1 MMNYRRLIIFI
12 CLFIFISQF
21 GIMAATTKINMN
33 FKGADIRDVLRT
45 IAELAK
51 VNLVTDSSVSGEIT
65 VHLKDLSFEDALTLV
80 TQAHG
85 LAYKWY
91 GNTVVVATPQ
101 RIEQLY
107 ASIEI
112 KTIDVK
118 HADLF
123 QLQDILRNLYPEL
136 NIVPDQR
143 NNKLILQGK
152 RELLVEA
159 ERLTLQLDTE
169 KEAIADIIAIPAD
182 KGEFLLD
189 YLQKVYPELF
199 VESDGRGNFVLYG
212 TPYDLENAKLLLN
225 KLVEQLEE
233 KVGDYQVVDVI
244 ESIRVRHVDVAYIKE
259 LVNEMYP
266 GVNIIA
272 DSKNNQLIYNGPEVD
287 LRRIKELVAI
297 IDLDYG
303 LAVEDSEI
311 IPGSDD
317 KATRIVQID
326 YANLEDIEGIIQEL
340 YPGLVYRINSQ
351 KKEFVLSGRR
361 DELDDLVALL
371 EKVDTPRKQ
380 VIIEARV
387 EEVSTTDLMDLGINP
402 EEMSRIELIDK
413 NRDGYI
419 DGIGLTFAQFINI
432 LDTRGR
438 SNTLARPRLMT
449 LSGEEASL
457 LIGDRIPVTVE
468 KVEEDRVV
476 LTVEY
481 IEAGINLVFTP
492 WVTSDNKINLR
503 VNPQISSIGESI
515 GTALPPINTRE
526 AETTI
531 RLDDGETFAIGGLI
545 QDDIVESVSKVPLL
559 GDIPIFGH
567 IFKSKST
574 QNLKTELIIFITP
587 HIVKEDQIVE
597 TIQEN
602 LKNREIISESI
613 EQREEKSSVL
623 ETILARGEVTGEG
636 PVTGIEK
643 ALGELIAEEEKGAGN
658 EVQLI
663 REEDKVK
670 EEEPLK
676 EAEVSNVKDTGNSK
690 PAEGDRGEEEVVLLN
705 SDEIRAIL
713 NKNEG
718 RRKNLPISNPLRKT
732 LVKEEENDKLVQ
744 AEIEDTATEVIS
756 TEDTIEK
763 TSADKA
769 AGNISSQEI
778 VEEETRNREI
788 DLTHYY
794 LYDYR
799 LDSNLTIDE
808 VAEKFAVDKELLQ
821 EINPGLEMRIGTSIK
836 IPVEKSRIYVM
847 EKGDTLWKLRTIY
860 GVSVEEIKE
869 LNNIEDESNISVGTV
884 IILPE

>member
-1 MMNYRRLIIFI
+1 MNYRKILIVF

-419 DGIGLTFAQFINI
+419 DGIG
-432 LDTRGR
+432 
-438 SNTLARPRLMT
+438 
-449 LSGEEASL
+449 
-457 LIGDRIPVTVE
+457 
-468 KVEEDRVV
+468 
-476 LTVEY
+476 
-481 IEAGINLVFTP
+481 
-492 WVTSDNKINLR
+492 
-503 VNPQISSIGESI
+503 
-515 GTALPPINTRE
+515 
-526 AETTI
+526 
-531 RLDDGETFAIGGLI
+531 
-545 QDDIVESVSKVPLL
+545 
-559 GDIPIFGH
+559 
-567 IFKSKST
+567 
-574 QNLKTELIIFITP
+574 
-587 HIVKEDQIVE
+587 
-597 TIQEN
+597 
-602 LKNREIISESI
+602 
-613 EQREEKSSVL
+613 
-623 ETILARGEVTGEG
+623 
-636 PVTGIEK
+636 
-643 ALGELIAEEEKGAGN
+643 
-658 EVQLI
+658 
-663 REEDKVK
+663 
-670 EEEPLK
+670 
-676 EAEVSNVKDTGNSK
+676 
-690 PAEGDRGEEEVVLLN
+690 
-705 SDEIRAIL
+705 
-713 NKNEG
+713 
-718 RRKNLPISNPLRKT
+718 
-732 LVKEEENDKLVQ
+732 
-744 AEIEDTATEVIS
+744 
-756 TEDTIEK
+756 
-763 TSADKA
+763 
-769 AGNISSQEI
+769 
-778 VEEETRNREI
+778 
-788 DLTHYY
+788 
-794 LYDYR
+794 
-799 LDSNLTIDE
+799 
-808 VAEKFAVDKELLQ
+808 
-821 EINPGLEMRIGTSIK
+821 
-836 IPVEKSRIYVM
+836 
-847 EKGDTLWKLRTIY
+847 
-860 GVSVEEIKE
+860 
-869 LNNIEDESNISVGTV
+869 
-884 IILPE
+884 

>member
-1 MMNYRRLIIFI
+1 MRNYRRLIIFI
-12 CLFIFISQF
+12 CLFIFIGQV

-387 EEVSTTDLMDLGINP
+387 EEVSTTDLMDLGINL

-613 EQREEKSSVL
+613 EQREEKSA
-623 ETILARGEVTGEG
+623 TIV
-636 PVTGIEK
+636 
-643 ALGELIAEEEKGAGN
+643 
-658 EVQLI
+658 
-663 REEDKVK
+663 
-670 EEEPLK
+670 
-676 EAEVSNVKDTGNSK
+676 
-690 PAEGDRGEEEVVLLN
+690 
-705 SDEIRAIL
+705 
-713 NKNEG
+713 
-718 RRKNLPISNPLRKT
+718 
-732 LVKEEENDKLVQ
+732 EEENDTTGQELVLLSSE
-744 AEIEDTATEVIS
+744 EIKAILGKNEASRKTIQLNSPTENPG
-756 TEDTIEK
+756 K
-763 TSADKA
+763 
-769 AGNISSQEI
+769 
-778 VEEETRNREI
+778 EEEKKDSMAGQRLQEEELPKKGINL
-788 DLTHYY
+788 DNYY
-794 LYDYR
+794 LYDYV
-799 LDSNLTIDE
+799 LDRFITIE
-808 VAEKFAVDKELLQ
+808 ELAEMFTVDQDLILEANKDVELS
-821 EINPGLEMRIGTSIK
+821 IGAKVK
-836 IPVEKSRIYVM
+836 IPVEKSRIYIM
-847 EKGDTLWKLRTIY
+847 EKGDTLWKIHTIY
-860 GVSVEEIKE
+860 GVSVEAIKK
-869 LNNIEDESNISVGTV
+869 LNNIVDESNIPVGT
-884 IILPE
+884 IIIIPEEI

>member
-1 MMNYRRLIIFI
+1 MNYRKILIVF

-272 DSKNNQLIYNGPEVD
+272 DRKNNQLIYNGPEVD

-326 YANLEDIEGIIQEL
+326 YANLEDIEGIIQDL

-468 KVEEDRVV
+468 KVEEGRVV
-476 LTVEY
+476 MTVEY

-663 REEDKVK
+663 REE
-670 EEEPLK
+670 
-676 EAEVSNVKDTGNSK
+676 
-690 PAEGDRGEEEVVLLN
+690 EVVLLN

-718 RRKNLPISNPLRKT
+718 RRKNLPISNPVRKT

-847 EKGDTLWKLRTIY
+847 EKGDTLWKLCTIY